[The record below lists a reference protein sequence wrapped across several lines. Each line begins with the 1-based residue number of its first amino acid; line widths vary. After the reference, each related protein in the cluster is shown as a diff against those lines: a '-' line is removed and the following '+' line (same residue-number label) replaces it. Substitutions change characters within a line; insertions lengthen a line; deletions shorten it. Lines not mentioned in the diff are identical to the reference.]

1 MEIKSSDVIHLEN
14 VSKHIAT
21 APLPLS
27 SKTLLTIAQSLSN
40 ALNLCIKYIDKE
52 PVSKSPPPLPTCPNC
67 LSANT
72 AVHEK
77 PKSSLYC
84 PECFKTFPDSTGLK
98 FCPTC
103 IPPSKLI
110 SIATSQTRYRCKD
123 CNVTFKEG
131 VGVPTD
137 FNKYIY
143 FCHLIYN
150 TDLCYN
156 DIIRKLKISS
166 DTYYRWKKRLAI
178 YYPDTRAYLYGKRCK
193 K

>member
-1 MEIKSSDVIHLEN
+1 MKIKSSDVIHLEN
-14 VSKHIAT
+14 VSKCIAT

-27 SKTLLTIAQSLSN
+27 SKTILPIAQSLSN
-40 ALNLCIKYIDKE
+40 ALNICIKYIEKE
-52 PVSKSPPPLPTCPNC
+52 PVSKSSFPLPVCPNC
-67 LSANT
+67 LSINI

-84 PECFKTFPDSTGLK
+84 PKCFKTFPNSTELK
-98 FCPTC
+98 SCPACVTA
-103 IPPSKLI
+103 SKLI
-110 SIATSQTRYRCKD
+110 SIATSKTRYRCKD

-131 VGVPTD
+131 AGIPAD

-150 TDLCYN
+150 TDLSYN
-156 DIIRKLKISS
+156 AIVRKLKISS
-166 DTYYRWKKRLAI
+166 DTYYRWKKRLAV
-178 YYPDTRAYLYGKRCK
+178 YYPDTRTYLYSKRRK